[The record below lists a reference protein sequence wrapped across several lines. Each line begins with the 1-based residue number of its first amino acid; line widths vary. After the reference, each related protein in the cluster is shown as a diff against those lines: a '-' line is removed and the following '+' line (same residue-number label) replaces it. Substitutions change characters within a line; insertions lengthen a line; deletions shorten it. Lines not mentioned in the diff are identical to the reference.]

1 MNPERSE
8 RIEIPVLPLRDV
20 VVYPHMVIPLFVG
33 REKSIHSLEAAMDH
47 DKQVM
52 LVAQK
57 EASTDEPGVNDLF
70 TVGTIASVIQMLKL
84 PDGTVKV
91 LVEGLR
97 RARITSLTD
106 NGEYFLAQAEYLAND
121 SVKAAIYD
129 DASKA
134 PSTTEL
140 VDEKEQEVLYRTIV
154 SQFESYIKLNK
165 KIPPEVL
172 TSLHAIEQDQLDKL
186 ADTIASHMPLK
197 LADKQRVL
205 EMANIAERVEF
216 LMAMM
221 ESETELLQV
230 EKRIRNRVKKQMEKS
245 QREYYLN
252 EQMKAIQKELGEMD
266 DAPDENES
274 LKRKIEEAKMPK
286 EAQEKAEAE
295 LQKLKMMSPMS
306 AEATVVRSY
315 IDWMVQVPWHKRSKV
330 KKDLVKAQEVLD
342 TDHYGLERVKD
353 RILEYLAV
361 QSRVS
366 KIKGPILC
374 LVGPPGVG
382 KTSLGQSI
390 AKATGREYTR
400 MALGG
405 VRDEAE
411 IRGHRRTYIGS
422 MPGKLIQKMAKVGV
436 KNPLFLLDEIDKMS
450 SDMRGDPASAL
461 LEVLDPEQNVAFN
474 DHYLEVDYDL
484 SDVMFVA
491 TSNSMN
497 IPAPLLDRMEVI
509 RLSGYTE
516 DEKLNIAKRHLLSKQ
531 IERNALKK
539 GELSIDDG
547 AIMSIIRYYT
557 REAGVR
563 GLEREISKLCRKAV
577 KALLMDKKLKHIE
590 ITADNLKDYLG
601 VRRFDYGHADT
612 ENRVGQVT
620 GLAWTEVGGDLLTI
634 ETACVPGKGKLTYTG
649 SLGEVM
655 QESIQTALT
664 VVRARAEK
672 LGINGD
678 FYEKR
683 DIHVHVPEGA
693 TPKDGP
699 SAGIAMSTALV
710 SCLTGNPVKADVAM
724 TGEITLRGLVLP
736 IGGLKEKLLAA
747 HRGGIKTVLIPDDNK
762 RDLEE
767 ISQNVIAD
775 LQIHPV
781 KTIEEV
787 LSLALVNPPFGAE
800 VVQKKAKRVS

>member
-1 MNPERSE
+1 MNAEHSE

-33 REKSIHSLEAAMDH
+33 REKSIRCLEAAMDY
-47 DKQVM
+47 DKKIM

-57 EASTDEPGVNDLF
+57 EASTDEPSINDLF
-70 TVGTIASVIQMLKL
+70 YVGTVASILQMLKL

-91 LVEGLR
+91 LVEGLQR
-97 RARITSLTD
+97 VHITTLSD
-106 NGEYFLAQAEYLAND
+106 SGEYFIAEVEYL
-121 SVKAAIYD
+121 KLPAI
-129 DASKA
+129 
-134 PSTTEL
+134 
-140 VDEKEQEVLYRTIV
+140 DEREQEVLVRTAIN
-154 SQFESYIKLNK
+154 QFEGYIKLNK

-172 TSLHAIEQDQLDKL
+172 TSLNSIDDAARL
-186 ADTIASHMPLK
+186 ADTIAAHMPLK
-197 LADKQRVL
+197 LNDKQSVL
-205 EMANIAERVEF
+205 EMFNSNERLEY
-216 LMAMM
+216 LMGIM
-221 ESETELLQV
+221 ELEIDLLQI

-266 DAPDENES
+266 DIPDEHEA
-274 LKRKIEEAKMPK
+274 LKRKIAAVKMPK
-286 EAQEKAEAE
+286 EAREKTEAE
-295 LQKLKMMSPMS
+295 LQKLKMMSPIS

-315 IDWMVQVPWHKRSKV
+315 IDWMLQVPWHARSKV
-330 KKDLVKAQEVLD
+330 KKNLLKAQEVLD
-342 TDHYGLERVKD
+342 IDHYGLTHVKD

-361 QSRVS
+361 QNRIS

-382 KTSLGQSI
+382 KTSLGKSI
-390 AKATGREYTR
+390 AKATGRQYVR

-422 MPGKLIQKMAKVGV
+422 MPGKLIQKMTKIRV

-450 SDMRGDPASAL
+450 LDMRGDPASAL

-497 IPAPLLDRMEVI
+497 IPGPLLDRMEVI

-516 DEKLNIAKRHLLSKQ
+516 DEKFNIAKKHLLPKQ
-531 IERNALKK
+531 MERNALQQK
-539 GELSIDDG
+539 ELVVTDS
-547 AIMSIIRYYT
+547 AIISIIRYYT

-563 GLEREISKLCRKAV
+563 NLEREISKICRKTV
-577 KALLMDKKLKHIE
+577 KTLLIEKKIKNIN
-590 ITADNLKDYLG
+590 ITSDNLKDYLG
-601 VRRFDYGHADT
+601 AQRVDYGRADT
-612 ENRVGQVT
+612 QNRIGQVT

-634 ETACVPGKGKLTYTG
+634 ETASMPGKGKLTYTG

-655 QESIQTALT
+655 QESIQAALT
-664 VVRARAEK
+664 VVRSRAEK
-672 LGINGD
+672 LGINAN
-678 FYEKR
+678 FYEKC

-699 SAGIAMSTALV
+699 SAGIAMCTALV
-710 SCLTGNPVKADVAM
+710 SCLTDNPVRADVAM
-724 TGEITLRGLVLP
+724 TGEITLRGQVLP

-747 HRGGIKTVLIPDDNK
+747 HRGGIKIVLIPYENK

-767 ISQNVIAD
+767 IPKNVIAD
-775 LQIHPV
+775 LDIHP
-781 KTIEEV
+781 IQRIDEV
-787 LSLALVNPPFGAE
+787 LEMTLQYPSFKALTSNTLNTVTKPNIVENTHP
-800 VVQKKAKRVS
+800 